1 MTKVVVDSSAVMAM
15 LRQEPGHE
23 RVAELMR
30 SSSPRLMSAPTA
42 VELGMMAGART
53 RDFRLWQRLLREA
66 AIDVVPFDEQL
77 TDRAVDA
84 FRRFG
89 RGRHRAALSFGGC
102 CTYALAEKRRLPILC
117 VGDDFRHTDL
127 PVVPEV

>member
-1 MTKVVVDSSAVMAM
+1 VTKVVVDSSAVMAV

-42 VELGMMAGART
+42 VELGMVVGSRT
-53 RDFRLWQRLLREA
+53 QDFGLWQRLLREA
-66 AIDVVPFDEQL
+66 AIDVVPFDERL
-77 TDRAVDA
+77 AGRAVEA

-89 RGRHRAALSFGGC
+89 KGRHPAGLNFGDC
-102 CTYALAEKRRLPILC
+102 CTYALAEERGLPILC